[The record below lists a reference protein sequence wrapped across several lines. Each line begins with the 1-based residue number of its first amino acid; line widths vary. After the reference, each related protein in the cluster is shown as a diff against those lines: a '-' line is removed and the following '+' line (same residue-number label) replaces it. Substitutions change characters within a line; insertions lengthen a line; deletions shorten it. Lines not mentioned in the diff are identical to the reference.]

1 MFEARIARSRLYENR
16 IVGGRAAP
24 QPTQASCSGF
34 AATPNA
40 LNLDYPRAARGMTN
54 AATRVHRGAWSRD
67 YRLDPDQRTA
77 VAPRIVD
84 GLSAARIVGGLSVCW
99 PNRRLRGPA
108 SGISPRARRG
118 RLLRRLQPGNR
129 IPLARNAFYRLP
141 DLASDL
147 VRSGVA
153 VLVAS
158 YSTPAVLAARAAT
171 TTIPIV
177 FGFGAD
183 PVETGLVSSLDHPG
197 GNITG
202 VTSMNSDIGSKR
214 LGLLR
219 HLLPRATRVAV
230 LVDPN
235 DDATVVKS
243 MLADVRGAA
252 IPIGREIEV
261 FYARDVGDID
271 AAFAG
276 LMEKRSEVLLVSPS
290 SFFSSHRMEIVE
302 LAAQHLV
309 PALYF
314 ERDFAEAGGLM
325 SYGANIP
332 DQYRLLGIYAGRIL
346 NGQKPGDLPVR
357 RA

>member
-1 MFEARIARSRLYENR
+1 MSLVGFLYA
-16 IVGGRAAP
+16 G
-24 QPTQASCSGF
+24 PTEGF
-34 AATPNA
+34 AGRQVAFRQGLA
-40 LNLDYPRAARGMTN
+40 EAGYFEGCNLAIE
-54 AATRVHRGAWSRD
+54 SR
-67 YRLDPDQRTA
+67 
-77 VAPRIVD
+77 
-84 GLSAARIVGGLSVCW
+84 W
-99 PNRRLRGPA
+99 
-108 SGISPRARRG
+108 
-118 RLLRRLQPGNR
+118 
-129 IPLARNAFYRLP
+129 ARNAFYRLP

-158 YSTPAVLAARAAT
+158 YSTPAVLAAKAAT

-202 VTSMNSDIGSKR
+202 VTSMTADIGSKR

-243 MLADVRGAA
+243 MIADVRGAA

-261 FYARDVGDID
+261 FYAGDVGDID
-271 AAFAG
+271 TAFVS
-276 LMEKRSEVLLVSPS
+276 LVEKRSEVLLVSPS
-290 SFFSSHRMEIVE
+290 SLFSSNRMQIVA
-302 LAAQHLV
+302 LAAQYRV

-314 ERDFAEAGGLM
+314 ERDYADVGGLM
-325 SYGANIP
+325 SYGANNP
-332 DQYRLLGIYAGRIL
+332 DQYRQLGIYAGRIL
-346 NGQKPGDLPVR
+346 NGKKPGDLPVMKATR
-357 RA
+357 FEFVINLKTAKALGLTIPETLLATADEVIQ

>member
-1 MFEARIARSRLYENR
+1 MQRREF
-16 IVGGRAAP
+16 IVGLGAAITGP
-24 QPTQASCSGF
+24 IQ
-34 AATPNA
+34 
-40 LNLDYPRAARGMTN
+40 TN
-54 AATRVHRGAWSRD
+54 AQELLTPVPLVGYLDDGPVEGFILRQVLFREGLAVVD
-67 YRLDPDQRTA
+67 YYEGCN
-77 VAPRIVD
+77 VAIE
-84 GLSAARIVGGLSVCW
+84 SHWA
-99 PNRRLRGPA
+99 
-108 SGISPRARRG
+108 
-118 RLLRRLQPGNR
+118 
-129 IPLARNAFYRLP
+129 RLP
-141 DLASDL
+141 DWAGDL
-147 VRSGVA
+147 VDRGVA

-158 YSTPAVLAARAAT
+158 GSVSAILAAKAAT

-202 VTSMNSDIGSKR
+202 VTSMIVDIGSKR

-219 HLLPRATRVAV
+219 DLLPRATRVAV

-243 MLADVRGAA
+243 MIADVRGAA
-252 IPIGREIEV
+252 IPIGRGIEV
-261 FYARDVGDID
+261 FYASDVGDIE

-276 LMEKRSEVLLVSPS
+276 LVEKRSEVLLVSPS
-290 SFFSSHRMEIVE
+290 TFFSSHRMEIVA
-302 LAAQHLV
+302 LAAQHRV

-332 DQYRLLGIYAGRIL
+332 EQYRQLGNYAGRIL
-346 NGQKPGDLPVR
+346 SGQKPGDLSVTRAR
-357 RA
+357 RLEFVINLKTAKTLGLTIPQTLLATADKVIQ